1 MGTTILRVEKVK
13 SMANIRQSGAHIHRH
28 HANTPNAD
36 PALKHRNTQAMG
48 SNNLARDVQ
57 SRLDTL
63 SKPPR
68 RNAVLAV
75 DGILSLSPDLLGDEE
90 SVKKWGNAALG
101 WLKEEFGENLVSVVL
116 HRDESTPHIH
126 FTVVPVDEKPDGRR
140 VLNARD
146 MFDKWKL
153 AAMQRSYNAAI
164 QRRIENVQEPNYG
177 SKAKHTTI
185 AQFYEILNNNQ
196 DALISEFVAGIRGK
210 LEGAMEAKFE
220 SLLSGLDA
228 HVKERM
234 DQTHGDMQEQLKTFY
249 KELRAEAVK
258 LKGSDRDLANESAQ
272 GAFEL
277 VDEEG
282 FAEVMRAA
290 VDQLVSS
297 KTEGRAKKRNSALK
311 QNI

>member
-36 PALKHRNTQAMG
+36 PALKHRNIQAIG

-68 RNAVLAV
+68 KNAVLAV
-75 DGILSLSPDLLGDEE
+75 DGILSLSPELLRDDE
-90 SVKKWGNAALG
+90 SVKSWSNAALS
-101 WLKEEFGENLVSVVL
+101 WLKDEFGENLVSVVL

-126 FTVVPVDEKPDGRR
+126 FTVVPVDEKENGRR

-153 AAMQRSYNAAI
+153 AAMQRSYNEAI
-164 QRRIENVQEPNYG
+164 KRRMAHVQEPKYG

-196 DALISEFVAGIRGK
+196 DALISKFVAGIRGK

-220 SLLSGLDA
+220 SLLEGLDA

-234 DQTHGDMQEQLKTFY
+234 DRTHGDMQEQLRTFY

-258 LKGSDRDLANESAQ
+258 LKESDKALVNEKSES
-272 GAFEL
+272 AFEL

-290 VDQLVSS
+290 VSELVSNNS
-297 KTEGRAKKRNSALK
+297 ESARRRNNALK
-311 QNI
+311 L